1 MRSGRFIDFYK
12 VLQVD
17 PDADA
22 EVIEAA
28 FRRLARKYHPDTN
41 PRREAEEIMK
51 QLTEAY
57 EVLSDPRKRS
67 EFDAI
72 RRQAVRGGPGP
83 AWGGRPEAGPPQTA
97 AAAMI
102 RKYIVRAI
110 MITAIVLAWRVH
122 PRLGAVLAVAAI
134 IYFFLSAG
142 RTRR

>member
-1 MRSGRFIDFYK
+1 MRSGKFIDYYK

-67 EFDAI
+67 EFDAF
-72 RRQAVRGGPGP
+72 RRRVVRGGPGP
-83 AWGGRPEAGPPQTA
+83 WGGRPAAGPPQAA

-110 MITAIVLAWRVH
+110 MITAIVLAWRVN
-122 PRLGAVLAVAAI
+122 PRLGAILAVASV

-142 RTRR
+142 KLRR